1 MGKFRDLMS
10 EPIRVKTRLPT
21 LVALVISLATAPL
34 RGEETPDA
42 HEILKIVRGAQTAQN
57 RTLQG
62 RLRTGPKAVPFQ
74 LTMSDGTVRWQFAD
88 PPQTL
93 LLRLGERDA
102 RLEEIGKNGPQKIT
116 PARADDKV
124 RDSDISY
131 EDLAMRF
138 LYWPDAVVEGDQ
150 RMIMQPCWII
160 RVQPPAKAGS
170 QYRRVKLWI
179 AKETG
184 ALMQAEAFGADDK
197 LARRFKVISGQK
209 TPDGLWIL
217 KQMRIESPGATERKD
232 RTPTYLEIE
241 KPD

>member
-1 MGKFRDLMS
+1 M
-10 EPIRVKTRLPT
+10 
-21 LVALVISLATAPL
+21 PL
-34 RGEETPDA
+34 GAEEAPDA
-42 HEILKIVRGAQTAQN
+42 HDILKIVRSAQTAQN
-57 RTLQG
+57 RTLKGASVPG
-62 RLRTGPKAVPFQ
+62 RGRSRFSSRWRTARCAGSFQILRRRSI
-74 LTMSDGTVRWQFAD
+74 LH
-88 PPQTL
+88 
-93 LLRLGERDA
+93 LGERDA

-138 LYWPDAVVEGDQ
+138 LYWPDAVIEGEQ
-150 RMIMQPCWII
+150 RMIMQSCWIV
-160 RVQPPAKAGS
+160 RVQPPKADT

-179 AKETG
+179 AKDTG

-209 TPDGLWIL
+209 TRDGLSI
-217 KQMRIESPGATERKD
+217 QANAHRSPAATERKD

-241 KPD
+241 RRRSKLKAGSNGRFRVSRARRLLKVEQAAKESRR